1 MAAAERSPPITN
13 IEDMPLPPVFGDPLL
28 GARTKGILEVVALVT
43 FAGSS
48 EALVVVVVVVVTV
61 VVVVVITGEL

>member
-1 MAAAERSPPITN
+1 MAAADRSPPITN

-28 GARTKGILEVVALVT
+28 GALTKGILEVAAFVT

-48 EALVVVVVVVVTV
+48 EALVVVVVVVTV